1 MAIKSTLNFRP
12 YSYSVYTQVYKIMNL
27 MPPTVMTF
35 AATDPSS
42 GAGLQAD
49 ILTLASIGCHP
60 LSVVTAITVQDTV
73 GVDSVMVFDA
83 DWVNEQART
92 ILEDMQVSAFKIG
105 MLGSVENVAVI
116 AEIMADYPDV
126 PLLIDPILASG
137 RGDELA
143 NEEMQAAMIDL
154 LFPQATL
161 ITPNSLEARRLAFA
175 ESADDTD
182 ELENAS
188 LDDTAK
194 RLLEMGCEYVLITGT
209 HERSIEVVNTLYG
222 ESGLIKSYNWERLVG
237 SYHGSGC
244 TLTSAIAA
252 CLAHG
257 LTMEEAILE
266 AQEYTWQ
273 TLKGAFR
280 PGMGQYIPDRMFWAR
295 DEDED
300 KA

>member
-1 MAIKSTLNFRP
+1 
-12 YSYSVYTQVYKIMNL
+12 
-27 MPPTVMTF
+27 MTF

-49 ILTLASIGCHP
+49 VLTLASIGCHP
-60 LSVVTAITVQDTV
+60 LSVVTAITVQDTL
-73 GVDSVMVFDA
+73 GVDNVMVFDA

-92 ILEDMQVSAFKIG
+92 ILEDMHVSAFKLG
-105 MLGSVENVAVI
+105 MLGSVENIAVI
-116 AEIMADYPDV
+116 AEIMADYPDT
-126 PLLIDPILASG
+126 PLLIDPILSSG

-161 ITPNSLEARRLAFA
+161 ITPNSLEARRLAFGDDA
-175 ESADDTD
+175 DYADEIENTSLDESAQ
-182 ELENAS
+182 
-188 LDDTAK
+188 
-194 RLLEMGCEYVLITGT
+194 RLLSMGCEYVLITGT
-209 HERSIEVVNTLYG
+209 HERSAEVVNTLYG
-222 ESGLIKSYNWERLVG
+222 EKGLIKSYSWERLPG

-252 CLAHG
+252 CIAHG
-257 LTMEEAILE
+257 LTIEEAVAE

-273 TLKGAFR
+273 TLKAAFR

-295 DEDED
+295 DEEDESAND
-300 KA
+300 

>member
-1 MAIKSTLNFRP
+1 MTKT
-12 YSYSVYTQVYKIMNL
+12 
-27 MPPTVMTF
+27 PPCVMTF

-49 ILTLASIGCHP
+49 ILALASIGCHP

-73 GVDSVMVFDA
+73 GVDSVMALDA
-83 DWVNEQART
+83 DWINDQARS
-92 ILEDMQVSAFKIG
+92 ILEDVQVAAFKLG
-105 MLGSVENVAVI
+105 MLGSVENIAVI

-126 PLLIDPILASG
+126 PLLIDPILSSG

-143 NEEMQAAMIDL
+143 NEEMMQAMTEL

-161 ITPNSLEARRLAFA
+161 ITPNSLEARRLAYVD
-175 ESADDTD
+175 ADD
-182 ELENAS
+182 EIHSSS
-188 LDDTAK
+188 LNECAQ
-194 RLLEMGCEYVLITGT
+194 RLLKMGSEYVLITGT
-209 HERSIEVVNTLYG
+209 HERSLEVVNTLYG
-222 ESGLIKSYNWERLVG
+222 GMAASTGLIKAYHWERLPG

-257 LTMEEAILE
+257 LTMEEAIQE

-273 TLKGAFR
+273 TLKNAFR
-280 PGMGQYIPDRMFWAR
+280 PGMGQFIPDRFFWAR
-295 DEDED
+295 DDNVDDDEEEDDRNNGGNGD
-300 KA
+300 KEPSSRH

>member
-1 MAIKSTLNFRP
+1 MVLA
-12 YSYSVYTQVYKIMNL
+12 
-27 MPPTVMTF
+27 F
-35 AATDPSS
+35 AATDPSG

-49 ILTLASIGCHP
+49 LLTLSSIGCHP
-60 LSVVTAITVQDTV
+60 LSVVTGITVQDTV
-73 GVDSVMVFDA
+73 GVDAVMALDA
-83 DWVNEQART
+83 DWVDEQARAV
-92 ILEDMQVSAFKIG
+92 LEDMQVSAFKLG
-105 MLGSVENVAVI
+105 MLASVENVAVI
-116 AEIMADYPDV
+116 AEIVADYPDI

-143 NEEMQAAMIDL
+143 GDDIQDAMIEL

-175 ESADDTD
+175 DESEED
-182 ELENAS
+182 EENAT
-188 LDDTAK
+188 LDQCAE

-209 HERSIEVVNTLYG
+209 HERGPEVINTLYG
-222 ESGLIKSYNWERLVG
+222 KNGLIRAYNWERLPG

-257 LTMEEAILE
+257 LSMEEAIEE

-273 TLKGAFR
+273 TLNAGFR
-280 PGMGQYIPDRMFWAR
+280 PGMGQYIPDRLFWAR
-295 DEDED
+295 EEENEGPED
-300 KA
+300 AGQA

>member
-1 MAIKSTLNFRP
+1 
-12 YSYSVYTQVYKIMNL
+12 MNL
-27 MPPTVMTF
+27 MPPAVMTF

-105 MLGSVENVAVI
+105 MLGSVENIAVI
-116 AEIMADYPDV
+116 AEIMADYPDT
-126 PLLIDPILASG
+126 PLLIDPILSSG

-161 ITPNSLEARRLAFA
+161 ITPNSLEARRLAFMD
-175 ESADDTD
+175 ADDTD

-188 LDDTAK
+188 LDETAT
-194 RLLEMGCEYVLITGT
+194 RLLELGPEFVLITGT

-222 ESGLIKSYNWERLVG
+222 DTGLIKAYNWERLAG

-252 CLAHG
+252 CIAHG

-295 DEDED
+295 DEED
-300 KA
+300 APDVSKKQ

>member
-1 MAIKSTLNFRP
+1 
-12 YSYSVYTQVYKIMNL
+12 
-27 MPPTVMTF
+27 MTF

-60 LSVVTAITVQDTV
+60 LSVVTAITVQDTL
-73 GVDSVMVFDA
+73 GVDNVMVFDA
-83 DWVNEQART
+83 DWINDQART

-105 MLGSVENVAVI
+105 MLGSVENIAVI
-116 AEIMADYPDV
+116 AEIMADYPDT
-126 PLLIDPILASG
+126 PLLIDPVLSSG

-143 NEEMQAAMIDL
+143 NDEMQAAMIDL

-161 ITPNSLEARRLAFA
+161 ITPNSLEARRLAFH
-175 ESADDTD
+175 DDD
-182 ELENAS
+182 SDDAENAS
-188 LDDTAK
+188 LNEAAS
-194 RLLEMGCEYVLITGT
+194 RLLSLGPEYVLITGT
-209 HERSIEVVNTLYG
+209 HERSIEVVNNLYG
-222 ESGLIKSYNWERLVG
+222 EKGLIKSFQCERLAG

-252 CLAHG
+252 CIAHG
-257 LTMEEAILE
+257 LTMEEAITE

-273 TLKGAFR
+273 TLKAAFR

-295 DEDED
+295 DEEDESAND
-300 KA
+300 

>member
-1 MAIKSTLNFRP
+1 MTP
-12 YSYSVYTQVYKIMNL
+12 V
-27 MPPTVMTF
+27 PPAVLTF

-49 ILTLASIGCHP
+49 ILTFASIGCYP
-60 LSVVTAITVQDTV
+60 LSVATAITAQDTL
-73 GVDSVMVFDA
+73 GVENVMVFDS
-83 DWVNEQART
+83 DWIDEQART
-92 ILEDMQVSAFKIG
+92 ILEDVQVAAFKLG
-105 MLGSVENVAVI
+105 MLGSVENIAVI
-116 AEIMADYPDV
+116 AEIMADYPEV

-143 NEEMQAAMIDL
+143 NEEMQSAMIDL

-161 ITPNSLEARRLAFA
+161 ITPNSLEARRYADALDDSEEITDISLE
-175 ESADDTD
+175 ESAQ
-182 ELENAS
+182 
-188 LDDTAK
+188 
-194 RLLEMGCEYVLITGT
+194 RLLMLGPEYVLITGT
-209 HERSIEVVNTLYG
+209 HERGSTVINSLYN
-222 ESGLIKSYNWERLVG
+222 EKGLVKAYSWERLPG

-257 LTMEEAILE
+257 LSMEEALTE

-273 TLKGAFR
+273 ALKHGFR

-295 DEDED
+295 EDEKD
-300 KA
+300 LANDQ